1 MTRKAVII
9 LDSLQAE
16 NRSVT
21 EAWDR
26 FLRSNLGGA
35 WSSQE
40 IMRSSSGKREAIL
53 AEIHHVKEVDYSLL
67 IFVGRGEFR
76 KADLPWPEAHILLN
90 DGSVL
95 SETEINPGTPRCTLI
110 FDWSVQGD
118 NDVAVGNDCSGERS
132 DESRAVFERA
142 METAEAGLVKICASV
157 SGEGSIKG
165 QSFSSQLFSVAQRW
179 AETNDGALS
188 LQKAVSLVD
197 ATANKLHPALKTE
210 YQGGRRLHH
219 FPFAVRILPKG

>member
-1 MTRKAVII
+1 MTRRAVII
-9 LDSLQAE
+9 SDSLQSE
-16 NRSVT
+16 NRSVA
-21 EAWDR
+21 EAWDK

-35 WSSQE
+35 WSHQE
-40 IMRSSSGKREAIL
+40 IMRSSNGEREGIL
-53 AEIHHVKEVDYSLL
+53 AEIHQAKEVNYSLL
-67 IFVGRGEFR
+67 IFVSRGEFR

-95 SETEINPGTPRCTLI
+95 SESEINPGTPRCTLI

-118 NDVAVGNDCSGERS
+118 DNVAVGNDCSDERS
-132 DESRAVFERA
+132 DESRTVFERA
-142 METAEAGLVKICASV
+142 METAEAGLVRICASV

-165 QSFSSQLFSVAQRW
+165 PSFSSQLFSVAQRW

-188 LQKAVSLVD
+188 LQKAVSLVN

-219 FPFAVRILPKG
+219 FPFAVRILPNG